1 MQDKLLILNF
11 DNACAST
18 LAKKLRAERIDCHIL
33 PGDTPYEELMSHQ
46 MLGMVLA
53 GGVSGES
60 PSGIDSRLLS
70 SGIPILCM
78 GDTALAIAQLLG
90 CELSAKQQLREVVTV
105 TFSPS
110 LLTNELSQSER
121 YINTLRDIELSDNL
135 RVIAMARDQ
144 VMGFAHDQLPLFGF
158 SFQLESNDPDGVS
171 ILLHFAQDVCN
182 CAESYSEGDFINGK
196 RAEIE
201 EVTKEGQALCLI
213 TGSLESGVTA
223 MLAHRALG
231 DRLHC
236 LMVDTC
242 FMREN
247 EMEDLLYYYRET
259 LGMNIRVI
267 DAKDRF
273 CEALIGIKDQQKKY
287 EAISN
292 IYVQIL
298 KEASKEIK
306 HDAVIRPTSAS
317 DLLLKS
323 DCYPMP
329 QLVSDKPVLSP
340 LRELFKE
347 EIRNIGESLNMPQ
360 EMYLAQPFP
369 GTGLALRVMGEVT
382 RQKLAI
388 LRKADA
394 IFREEIKKS
403 NLFKRLWKYFVTMRP
418 LYAGAGAG
426 EGELTITL
434 RAVTLMSSAGEV
446 RVTPA
451 RLPYDLLDQYTA
463 RILQALPEVGQI
475 VNDITPG
482 SSKLE

>member
-33 PGDTPYEELMSHQ
+33 PGDTPYVELMAHQ
-46 MLGMVLA
+46 MLGLVLA
-53 GGVSGES
+53 GGVSGEV
-60 PSGIDSRLLS
+60 PSGLDDRLLS
-70 SGIPILCM
+70 SGVPILCM

-90 CELSAKQQLREVVTV
+90 SELSAKQQLREVVTV

-110 LLTNELSQSER
+110 PLTNDLTQSER
-121 YINTLRDIELSDNL
+121 YINTLRDIELGENL
-135 RVIAMARDQ
+135 SGIAAARDQ
-144 VMGFAHDQLPLFGF
+144 VIGFAHGQLPIYGF

-182 CAESYSEGDFINGK
+182 CAEGYSEGDFINAK

-201 EVTKEGQALCLI
+201 EVIQEGQALCVI
-213 TGSLESGVTA
+213 NGSLESGVMA

-231 DRLHC
+231 ERLHC
-236 LMVDTC
+236 LVIDTC

-247 EMEDLLYYYRET
+247 ELEDLLYYYRET
-259 LGMNIRVI
+259 MGMDIRVI

-273 CEALIGIKDQQKKY
+273 CEALTGIKDQQEKY
-287 EAISN
+287 EVISD
-292 IYVQIL
+292 IYALIL
-298 KEASKEIK
+298 KETSREIA
-306 HDAVIRPTSAS
+306 HDAIIQPTSAS

-323 DCYPMP
+323 DCFPMP
-329 QLVSDKPVLSP
+329 QLESDKPVLAP

-347 EIRNIGESLNMPQ
+347 EIRNIGESLNMPPD
-360 EMYLAQPFP
+360 MYLAQPFP

-403 NLFKRLWKYFVTMRP
+403 SLLKRLWKYFVTLRP
-418 LYAGAGAG
+418 LSAGAG
-426 EGELTITL
+426 EEKLTITL
-434 RAVTLMSSAGEV
+434 RAVTLMTSAGEV

-463 RILQALPEVGQI
+463 RTLQALPEVAQI